1 MNQLSNEM
9 QGIVGALPPAV
20 QAIVA
25 AADEHPEYERTIQY
39 TQFVYEDVTIAQ
51 FGSVPAP
58 LVGQTVRLHGVNTPL
73 SVVGVETE
81 YTVSPEDDA
90 TLVYTRVHVTLAD

>member
-1 MNQLSNEM
+1 MNQPPEQTQETAS
-9 QGIVGALPPAV
+9 GLPPAV

-25 AADEHPEYERTIQY
+25 AADEHPEYGGTIQY
-39 TQFVYEDVTIAQ
+39 TQFVYEGFTIAQ
-51 FGSVPAP
+51 FGAAPAP
-58 LVGQTVRLHGVNTPL
+58 LVGQTVRLHGVDARL